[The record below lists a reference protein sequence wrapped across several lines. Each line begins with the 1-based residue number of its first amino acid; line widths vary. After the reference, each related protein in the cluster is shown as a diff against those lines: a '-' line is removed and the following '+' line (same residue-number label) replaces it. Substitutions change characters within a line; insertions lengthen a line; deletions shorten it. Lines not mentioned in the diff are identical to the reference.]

1 MLWLLRALALLLCTE
16 IGQGFISRSVFR
28 VGWRYQSPL
37 KETVKLKSV
46 RDLIL
51 DNENFAGAP
60 IIKKFNVTTQQKD
73 PLTVP
78 YTTDFSSSV
87 EPYLPLLV
95 NVEFDLGLQSLFD
108 HDVSDPN
115 LPRLFYEE
123 FRKIVVLVSETS
135 LNYKVRGEPL
145 WTEILGIMQIQEQ
158 IGLKLKSV
166 SAASFQLWD
175 SFLLQDKEFL
185 EKEFF
190 ELLSNYLEFS
200 SQRKES
206 FFQLLGKHSSDYS
219 NYFAEIV
226 SLLFEKNQYFTPTSL
241 KLFEKEKL
249 IEMNNIIGKIL
260 L

>member
-1 MLWLLRALALLLCTE
+1 MVWLLRGLALLLCSE

-28 VGWRYQSPL
+28 VGWRFQSPI

-51 DNENFAGAP
+51 DNANFAGTP
-60 IIKKFNVTTQQKD
+60 IIKKFNVTTHRKD
-73 PLTVP
+73 PLTIP
-78 YTTDFSSSV
+78 YATDFPSSV
-87 EPYLPLLV
+87 EPYLPLLA
-95 NVEFDLGLQSLFD
+95 NEELNLGLQSLFD
-108 HDVSDPN
+108 HDISDPN
-115 LPRLFYEE
+115 LPRLFYEG
-123 FRKIVVLVSETS
+123 FRKLVFLVSES
-135 LNYKVRGEPL
+135 SSKYKVRGQSL

-158 IGLKLKSV
+158 IGLKLKSI
-166 SAASFQLWD
+166 SAASFQEWE
-175 SFLLQDKEFL
+175 SFLFQDKEVL

-200 SQRKES
+200 SKRKES

-226 SLLFEKNQYFTPTSL
+226 NLLFEKNLYFTPMSL
-241 KLFEKEKL
+241 KLFEKERL